1 MTEFWIGVLVGFGF
15 GLLLLF
21 LVLVAVFPP
30 KGE

>member
-21 LVLVAVFPP
+21 LVLMAVFPP